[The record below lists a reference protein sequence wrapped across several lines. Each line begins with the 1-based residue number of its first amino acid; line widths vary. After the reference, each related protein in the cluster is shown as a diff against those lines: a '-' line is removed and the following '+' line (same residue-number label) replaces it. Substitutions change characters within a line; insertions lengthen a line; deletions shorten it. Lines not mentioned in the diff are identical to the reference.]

1 MAASYVAIPEKRMLS
16 PRTTGYSRRILYF
29 FEGAGLIVIALATI
43 YAGYQET
50 MLMVNNAKVT
60 LADLLLMFLYL
71 EILTM
76 VGLYFESGKLP
87 VRFPL
92 YIAMVAMARYVIVD
106 IKEMDNIRLMGVSAS
121 IVLVAVAVLVIRYG
135 HVRYPYLEDLEELV
149 DSTSKETNKLRD

>member
-1 MAASYVAIPEKRMLS
+1 MLHT
-16 PRTTGYSRRILYF
+16 RTIEYSRRTLNF
-29 FEGAGLIVIALATI
+29 FEGVGLIVIAIATI

-50 MLMVNNAKVT
+50 MLMVHNERVT

-106 IKEMDNIRLMGVSAS
+106 IKEMDNFRLLGVSAS
-121 IVLVAVAVLVIRYG
+121 IVLMAVAVLVSRYG
-135 HVRYPYLEDLEELV
+135 HVRYPYIEDLENME
-149 DSTSKETNKLRD
+149 DATSRKTLRD